1 MTEEYKYVVFCGQY
15 EVMKA
20 IADKKVKG
28 LNPKNH
34 KYQIID
40 KNAKYKILKDKTG
53 FYELRSDKDLRKIA
67 KENGLIL

>member
-15 EVMKA
+15 EVMNA
-20 IADKKVKG
+20 IAEKGARG
-28 LNPKNH
+28 LNPESN

-53 FYELRSDKDLRKIA
+53 FYELRSNKDLRKIA

>member
-1 MTEEYKYVVFCGQY
+1 MAEKYKYVIYCGQY

-20 IADKKVKG
+20 IAEKG
-28 LNPKNH
+28 ARALNPKNH

-40 KNAKYKILKDKTG
+40 ENAKYEIVKDENG

-67 KENGLIL
+67 KENGLIM

>member
-1 MTEEYKYVVFCGQY
+1 MKEEYKYVVFCGQY
-15 EVMKA
+15 TVMKA
-20 IADKKVKG
+20 ILEKG
-28 LNPKNH
+28 ARALNPNGN

>member
-1 MTEEYKYVVFCGQY
+1 MKEEYKYVVFCGQY
-15 EVMKA
+15 AVMKA
-20 IADKKVKG
+20 ILEKG
-28 LNPKNH
+28 ARALNPKNH

-53 FYELRSDKDLRKIA
+53 FYELRSNKDLRKIA

>member
-1 MTEEYKYVVFCGQY
+1 MTEECKYVVFCGQY

-40 KNAKYKILKDKTG
+40 ENAKYEIVKDENG
-53 FYELRSDKDLRKIA
+53 FYELKCNKDLRKIA

>member
-40 KNAKYKILKDKTG
+40 ENAKYKILKDKTG

-67 KENGLIL
+67 NENGLII

>member
-1 MTEEYKYVVFCGQY
+1 MAEEYKYVIYCGQY

-40 KNAKYKILKDKTG
+40 ENAKYKILKDKTG

-67 KENGLIL
+67 KENGLIM

>member
-1 MTEEYKYVVFCGQY
+1 MKEEYKYVVFCGQY

-20 IADKKVKG
+20 IAEKGARG
-28 LNPKNH
+28 LNPESN

-53 FYELRSDKDLRKIA
+53 FYELKCDKDLRKIA
-67 KENGLIL
+67 NENGLIL

>member
-1 MTEEYKYVVFCGQY
+1 MTEECKYVVFCGQY
-15 EVMKA
+15 EVMKS
-20 IADKKVKG
+20 ILEKG
-28 LNPKNH
+28 ARALNPKNH

-40 KNAKYKILKDKTG
+40 ENAKYEIVKDENG

>member
-40 KNAKYKILKDKTG
+40 ENAKYKILKDKTG

-67 KENGLIL
+67 NENGLIL

>member
-1 MTEEYKYVVFCGQY
+1 MKGEYKYVIYCGQY

-20 IADKKVKG
+20 IAEKGARG
-28 LNPKNH
+28 LNPESN

-53 FYELRSDKDLRKIA
+53 FYELKCDKDLRKIA
-67 KENGLIL
+67 NENGLIL

>member
-1 MTEEYKYVVFCGQY
+1 MKEEYKYVVFCGQY

-20 IADKKVKG
+20 ITEKG
-28 LNPKNH
+28 ARALNPKNH

-40 KNAKYKILKDKTG
+40 ENAKYKILKDENG

-67 KENGLIL
+67 KENGLIM